1 MDDAARVTRREELNR
16 LCELVVGAIYEVANV
31 LGSGFLEKVYER
43 ALVRELQLRGL
54 RAESGV
60 PIPVLYKGEIIG
72 DYFAD
77 ILVEGKLIIEL
88 KCVERF
94 ADEHLA
100 QCLNYLRATNLPLCL
115 LVNFQ
120 HPKVQWK
127 RIVHNF

>member
-1 MDDAARVTRREELNR
+1 MDDAERAVFREELNR
-16 LCELVVGAIYEVANV
+16 LCEVVVGAIYEVANV

-54 RAESGV
+54 TAEAGV
-60 PIPVLYKGEIIG
+60 PLTVAYKGDMVGE
-72 DYFAD
+72 YYAD